1 MKSDNGKK
9 LAAKKKK
16 VFSPFEHRY
25 KRNDIFHEFLSSNFL
40 TKIVDEFSLRLFA
53 KAENV
58 QK

>member
-1 MKSDNGKK
+1 MAKS
-9 LAAKKKK
+9 LQQKKK